1 VYEVNGLPSIEW
13 KYHYPK
19 LAGDDRLAEMYERH
33 EEETEEHKRL
43 IEERLEARGA
53 STSKLK
59 DLAGAATGAPFVLF
73 AKSQPDTP
81 GKLAAHAMSYEHME
95 HAAYELLARVADR
108 AGDGETAAVAR
119 TIAEQEVAMAQRI
132 DSSWDLTV
140 EASLRE
146 KGADDMEEQLVK
158 YLSDAHALE
167 NQSIQ
172 LLQSGPKIVGHGEL
186 AKVFS
191 DHLDETRAQQTVL
204 EARLEAH
211 DGAPNKL
218 QDAALRLGALNWGAF
233 FGAQPDTAAKLAGFA
248 HAVEYLEVGGYEQL
262 WRVAERAG
270 DAETVRV
277 VQRILGEERA
287 TAEAIAQHWD
297 DAVDLTLAE
306 RDLADAP
313 TRT

>member
-1 VYEVNGLPSIEW
+1 
-13 KYHYPK
+13 
-19 LAGDDRLAEMYERH
+19 
-33 EEETEEHKRL
+33 
-43 IEERLEARGA
+43 
-53 STSKLK
+53 
-59 DLAGAATGAPFVLF
+59 
-73 AKSQPDTP
+73 
-81 GKLAAHAMSYEHME
+81 MSYEHME

-146 KGADDMEEQLVK
+146 KGAGDMEEQLVK

-167 NQSIQ
+167 SQSIQ

-191 DHLDETRAQQTVL
+191 DHLDETRAQQSVL
-204 EARLEAH
+204 EARLSAH
-211 DGAPNKL
+211 GGAPNKL

-262 WRVAERAG
+262 WRVADRAG